1 MSLVCAFRF
10 HKRCRNVLDLAAVH
24 WPWRI
29 VALVLI
35 AALAYLVWRGYQQ
48 PEFILDLANLRLC

>member
-1 MSLVCAFRF
+1 MPDALVFR
-10 HKRCRNVLDLAAVH
+10 

-35 AALAYLVWRGYQQ
+35 TALSYLAWRGYQQ
-48 PEFILDLANLRLC
+48 PELILDFANLRYC

>member
-1 MSLVCAFRF
+1 
-10 HKRCRNVLDLAAVH
+10 VLDLAAVH